1 MDMKTFFNITIEGLG
16 DTQTF
21 RVQSTKLRKFDKS
34 AKYGFYRLKKKIQV
48 GNYYIDVVLALT
60 RDVELGGIVG
70 KLIRQSRYTIHQV
83 HHEVYTLSSEDMYI
97 NQSPTLCSV
106 SVELEEQGVELCNC
120 TIEVDVR

>member
-1 MDMKTFFNITIEGLG
+1 MKTFFNITIEGLG

-21 RVQSTKLRKFDKS
+21 RVQSTKLRKFDES

-48 GNYYIDVVLALT
+48 GNYYIGVVLALT
-60 RDVELGGIVG
+60 YDVELGGIVG
-70 KLIRQSRYTIHQV
+70 KLIRQRRYTIHQV
-83 HHEVYTLSSEDMYI
+83 HHEVYTLNREGMYI

-120 TIEVDVR
+120 TIYVDVR